1 MKTWKMVVSGL
12 LVAVLAATALTGQVL
27 ARGPRDG
34 GAGVRS
40 EAGAPASGF
49 AYGFVDEDGDGVN
62 DRYELCDGT
71 LSGDGETLGAG
82 YGFVD
87 EDGDGINDRY
97 GTSDGIPLYDGTG
110 YGAQQ
115 GGRGCWNR

>member
-1 MKTWKMVVSGL
+1 MMKTWKMLVSGL
-12 LVAVLAATALTGQVL
+12 LVALLAATAFTGQAL

-40 EAGAPASGF
+40 KVDVGS

-62 DRYELCDGT
+62 DRYGTSDGVR
-71 LSGDGETLGAG
+71 LYDGAG
-82 YGFVD
+82 AGFAYGFVD
-87 EDGDGINDRY
+87 ADGDGVNDRY
-97 GTSDGIPLYDGTG
+97 GTSDGVPDYAG

-115 GGRGCWNR
+115 GGRGRWNR

>member
-1 MKTWKMVVSGL
+1 MMKTWKMLVSGL
-12 LVAVLAATALTGQVL
+12 LVALLAATAFTGQAL

-40 EAGAPASGF
+40 KVDVGS

-62 DRYELCDGT
+62 DRFGVCDGT
-71 LSGDGETLGAG
+71 PADNGETLGFGYGFG

-87 EDGDGINDRY
+87 EDGDGVNDRY
-97 GTSDGIPLYDGTG
+97 GTSDGVPDYAG

-115 GGRGCWNR
+115 GGRGRWNR